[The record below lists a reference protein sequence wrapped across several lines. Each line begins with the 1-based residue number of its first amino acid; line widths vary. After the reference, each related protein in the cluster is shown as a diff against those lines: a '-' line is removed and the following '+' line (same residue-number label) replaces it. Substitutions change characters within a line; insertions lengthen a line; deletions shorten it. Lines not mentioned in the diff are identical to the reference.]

1 MHLTTTTLGL
11 LPAKPGQ
18 HRAGR
23 IDHPGKPLEHLNHA
37 FHVLGLVGWTGT
49 TGALL
54 GIGIGW
60 LSARQLGARFDWA
73 ALWLAPL
80 ALAIGLV
87 WVGVLGGDAAIGSIA
102 MLSCTFGGHLVTGV
116 LTHGSDRRAGDDRA
130 HDAGERI
137 GPHNLLLR
145 RTATRRLDR
154 VQRDELAI
162 GVTRRGRIAKIK
174 RGDQSGSHSLI
185 LGATGAGKTTLLG
198 LMASEYARSGHGVV
212 LVEAKTDP
220 DLEAEARRAAAAV
233 GRPFVLVSPDG
244 PVVWDLLAT
253 GGVDETVAKLL
264 ACEVYTEPHFKSEAV
279 RLLRWV
285 VRAMHGCDT
294 PMTLPEVLRLCAPDR
309 LAAHASKHGSPEL
322 AGQVGDFVKSMTAQE
337 RSDVAGLR
345 SRLAVLAESDYGRS
359 WLDPDSGAG
368 PVLDLSEAI
377 RRRAVV
383 YFRLDSERLGVVA
396 EKVGASIAIEL
407 GAIASELQGRPI
419 PTFVGIDEYG
429 AIESEQIDSL
439 YARARGAG
447 FSVAVA
453 THTLADLRAA
463 GEAVEDRVKATIDSV
478 LCLRVGPDDAD
489 AVVRLAGQVGEWKS
503 TNRTRGPARDPGRSR
518 NPDARIPAS
527 GPPRGPAA
535 PGLGG
540 GHGDPPRSNQGRS
553 RRHRPGRS
561 DVGQKHPSKRKGTRM
576 RLKEWQLEHMLRTTA
591 MLVTYYLDRERPPA
605 YDLFHVTH
613 GPARIPYATEALCRY
628 VMEGREEVLGE
639 DAVLWVDRK
648 YEEALELA
656 RDASDFTDRTPQG

>member
-1 MHLTTTTLGL
+1 MGL
-11 LPAKPGQ
+11 LADK
-18 HRAGR
+18 AGR
-23 IDHPGKPLEHLNHA
+23 HRIDPLGSKGDPLGHLNHA
-37 FHVLGLVGWTGT
+37 GHILGLVGWSGT
-49 TGALL
+49 AGALI
-54 GIGIGW
+54 GMGIGW
-60 LSARQLGARFDWA
+60 LSVRQLRARFDWA
-73 ALWLAPL
+73 AVWLAPL
-80 ALAIGLV
+80 ALAILLV
-87 WVGVLGGDAAIGSIA
+87 RAGVIEGNAAIGSIA
-102 MLSCTFGGHLVTGV
+102 FLVAP
-116 LTHGSDRRAGDDRA
+116 SAGTWSSA
-130 HDAGERI
+130 SSPINPTGERATT
-137 GPHNLLLR
+137 GPTTPANGSAPTTCCSAELR
-145 RTATRRLDR
+145 SADSTGCRATSWRSASRGAAASPR
-154 VQRDELAI
+154 SSGAI
-162 GVTRRGRIAKIK
+162 K
-174 RGDQSGSHSLI
+174 SGSHSLI

-220 DLEAEARRAAAAV
+220 DLEAEARRAAAAA

-285 VRAMHGCDT
+285 VRAMQGCDT

-368 PVLDLSEAI
+368 PVLNLSEAI

-489 AVVRLAGQVGEWKS
+489 AVARLAGQVGEWKS
-503 TNRTRGPARDPGRSR
+503 TESHPGPARDPGCRR
-518 NPDARIPAS
+518 NPHARIPAS
-527 GPPRGPAA
+527 GPPLGPAA
-535 PGLGG
+535 PGLGRVRG
-540 GHGDPPRSNQGRS
+540 GPPGSNQGRS

-576 RLKEWQLEHMLRTTA
+576 RLKEWQLEHLLRTTA

-605 YDLFHVTH
+605 YSLFHVSS
-613 GPARIPYATEALCRY
+613 RS
-628 VMEGREEVLGE
+628 
-639 DAVLWVDRK
+639 
-648 YEEALELA
+648 LA
-656 RDASDFTDRTPQG
+656 HSLPRPRRCVGT